1 MQNYFRI
8 TAYHPEENVS
18 VIMDAYGMFEKLW
31 QFSSFMVQKG
41 FKIIA
46 VGNGET
52 FTDGNIEKETK
63 VEPEKII
70 LRAYAT
76 GKPTI
81 ENGKVEVNGKFYT
94 PNN

>member
-1 MQNYFRI
+1 M
-8 TAYHPEENVS
+8 S

-52 FTDGNIEKETK
+52 FTDGNIEKKTIPSAQTK
-63 VEPEKII
+63 IL
-70 LRAYAT
+70 LRACAT